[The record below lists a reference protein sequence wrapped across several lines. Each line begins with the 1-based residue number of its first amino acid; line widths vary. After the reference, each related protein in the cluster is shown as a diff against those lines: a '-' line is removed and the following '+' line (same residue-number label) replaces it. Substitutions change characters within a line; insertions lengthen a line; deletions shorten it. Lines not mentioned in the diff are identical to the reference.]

1 MTKQSV
7 LEAAFFAW
15 FVVVIDAFSLGIAPV
30 LGSAT
35 LVSFLAFVV
44 LEDYM
49 GNRSRRASGV
59 K

>member
-1 MTKQSV
+1 MTKQDM
-7 LEAAFFAW
+7 LEAAFFAL

-35 LVSFLAFVV
+35 LVSFLAFVI
-44 LEDYM
+44 LEDLM

-59 K
+59 R